1 MQSLIELNEETFK
14 VVKAWYESHDATPPP
29 AGDLLMLS
37 AEEGRS
43 TGFLS
48 VQTQGSVVVAN
59 GLIGTRDACRYL
71 LALLEEY
78 AVAARKRVL
87 LTTACPPAKE
97 EAREAGYVQLG
108 HLSWAKDPSADAFV
122 VEESPDEED
131 DLEGDGYEDLGD
143 DGYED
148 EEDDLDEEPEP
159 EPAPR
164 PRRNT
169 IAPKRG
175 KKGKRNGR
183 NKPKNR

>member
-87 LTTACPPAKE
+87 LTTAVPIADE

-122 VEESPDEED
+122 AEESPDEED
-131 DLEGDGYEDLGD
+131 DLGD